1 MTRKSPHPEKLDTM
15 YTLLFLLIALCVFA
29 VLADWSR
36 RARLLTWSTT
46 LALCFIAFLPH
57 VIDHSYQLAF

>member
-1 MTRKSPHPEKLDTM
+1 M